1 MSQDESQAPQYV
13 GTSNLRKEDDG
24 FLAIK
29 KYDVNKFTLINGETY
44 EGAIA
49 LYKSKVYTDIMP
61 ASFEEITETH
71 FRKWLSLKP
80 EMILIG
86 TGSSHCFLKP
96 EQVAYF
102 YAKGVGI
109 ETMHTDSA
117 CRTYSVIAGEMRNGL
132 AILFPIT
139 E

>member
-1 MSQDESQAPQYV
+1 MSQYDDTSHI
-13 GTSNLRKEDDG
+13 GTSNLRKEDEG
-24 FLAIK
+24 FLAVK
-29 KYDVNKFTLINGETY
+29 KYDETSFTLTNNEKHTGT
-44 EGAIA
+44 IA
-49 LYKSKVYTDIMP
+49 LFKNDVYDNLTP
-61 ASFEEITETH
+61 SNFSELTESH

-86 TGSSHCFLKP
+86 TGDKHLFLTP
-96 EQVAYF
+96 EQMSYF
-102 YAKGVGI
+102 YAKGVGV
-109 ETMHTDSA
+109 ETMRTDSA